1 MRTFVTTALLLPLV
15 LGACGDGESD
25 SAPDDEPQ
33 LTAAEAVEQTCT
45 EVRAGIDEFNR
56 QDYAGTIEHFEKA
69 KVPATVYAKINTE
82 PEADALLD
90 AVQYYA
96 NLPAEKYPEAARS
109 SENFARNKTVT
120 LEQCASGEPIDA
132 DPPTP
137 V

>member
-1 MRTFVTTALLLPLV
+1 MRILVAAASLLL
-15 LGACGDGESD
+15 LGACSDGSDAGDDATATAG
-25 SAPDDEPQ
+25 
-33 LTAAEAVEQTCT
+33 LTAAEAVQQTCA

-56 QDYAGTIEHFEKA
+56 EDYAATVEHFEKA
-69 KVPATVYAKINTE
+69 KVPAEINAKVNPE

-96 NLPAEKYPEAARS
+96 NLAPDDYPEAARS
-109 SENFARNKTVT
+109 SEHFARNKAIT
-120 LEQCASGEPIDA
+120 LDQCASGEPIDG